1 VSHLIPWVA
10 FNAAVLA
17 VLAIDL
23 GLFNRRAHSV
33 GVREAATWSAV
44 WIALALAFAGWIFHA
59 HGHHAGTEFIA
70 GYLIEYSLSV
80 DNIFVIVLIF
90 SYFGIRDEYQH
101 RVLFWGII
109 GALVMRGAMIA
120 LGAALIE
127 RFHWV
132 TYVFGAFLVLTGARM
147 LRHDEASVDPERN
160 PVVRLVRRVIPVRS
174 EHHGQQFFVKERD
187 ARGMVRRVAT
197 PLFVVLV
204 VIETMDLV
212 FAVDSIP
219 AVFAVTRRPFIVYT
233 SNVAAILGLR
243 SLYFLLAGAVTKFRY
258 LRYGLAIILAF
269 VGVKMLAAVWY
280 AIPTLV
286 SLGVIVSILA
296 ITAIASTI
304 AARRDPQGPATP
316 A

>member
-1 VSHLIPWVA
+1 MSHLIPWVA

-23 GLFNRRAHSV
+23 GLFNRKAHSV

-44 WIALALAFAGWIFHA
+44 WIALALAFAGWIFYS
-59 HGHHAGTEFIA
+59 HGHHAGMEFIA

-109 GALVMRGAMIA
+109 GALLMRGAMIA
-120 LGAALIE
+120 IGATLIE

-132 TYVFGAFLVLTGARM
+132 TYVFGAFLLITGARM
-147 LRHDEASVDPERN
+147 LRHDEAQVDPERN
-160 PVVRLVRRVIPVRS
+160 PVVRLVRRVIPVCGDY
-174 EHHGQQFFVKERD
+174 HGQSFFVIDRD
-187 ARGMVRRVAT
+187 ASGRLRRMAT
-197 PLFVVLV
+197 PLFIVLV

-280 AIPTLV
+280 VIPTLA

-296 ITAIASTI
+296 ITAIASVI
-304 AARRDPQGPATP
+304 AARRDPHTETA
-316 A
+316 